1 MMKDLIERMKNF
13 CGSKVNK
20 LQLLVT
26 SVYMTI
32 MCSSVA
38 YADVESEIK
47 GMMDKGVNVVFNV
60 AAGVIALGAAW
71 KLISGIVAYVKGMN
85 EADSRQSSEAGNGIA
100 TGLVLFAVAA
110 AVFLLKSPINSLLA
124 AMFTA

>member
-1 MMKDLIERMKNF
+1 MMKDLVEKMKNF

-20 LQLLVT
+20 LQLLIT

-47 GMMDKGVNVVFNV
+47 GMMDKGVNVV
-60 AAGVIALGAAW
+60 GAAW

>member
-1 MMKDLIERMKNF
+1 MKEVMKKL
-13 CGSKVNK
+13 GSFKEKAKQRINMFIM
-20 LQLLVT
+20 

-32 MCSSVA
+32 MCASVA

-71 KLISGIVAYVKGMN
+71 KLISGIVTYVKGMN
-85 EADSRQSSEAGNGIA
+85 D
-100 TGLVLFAVAA
+100 
-110 AVFLLKSPINSLLA
+110 
-124 AMFTA
+124 

>member
-1 MMKDLIERMKNF
+1 MKEVMKKL
-13 CGSKVNK
+13 GSFKEKAKQRINMFIM
-20 LQLLVT
+20 

-32 MCSSVA
+32 MCASVA

-71 KLISGIVAYVKGMN
+71 KLISGIVTYVKGMN